1 MFLATFAVLDACSV
15 QFSQAD
21 YGRVCMLAVSVTFFF
36 NHSAAASV
44 SVINITENILNIVSY
59 HIGREQLDL

>member
-1 MFLATFAVLDACSV
+1 MCLHAWC
-15 QFSQAD
+15 Q
-21 YGRVCMLAVSVTFFF
+21 CNICF

-59 HIGREQLDL
+59 HIGREQLDLQSNATCIRHCIVR